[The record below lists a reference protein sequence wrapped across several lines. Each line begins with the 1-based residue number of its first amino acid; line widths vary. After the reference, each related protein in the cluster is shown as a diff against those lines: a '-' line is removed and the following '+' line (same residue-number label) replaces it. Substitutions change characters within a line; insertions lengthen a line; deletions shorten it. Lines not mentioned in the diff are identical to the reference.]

1 MSRGWLLVIALAL
14 PAAPAFAEQKQ
25 DFGDYQVHY
34 SAQNSTDLSPDVA
47 GRHGIT
53 RNPRLALVMLTVQR
67 AGGAPVAAAVRG
79 EARNLLGQKQLLE
92 MREVREDKSIY
103 YLGLFA
109 ISHRETQAFDFE
121 IRPAGATAAYRL
133 RFSQQFFVD

>member
-1 MSRGWLLVIALAL
+1 MSRAGLLALAL
-14 PAAPAFAEQKQ
+14 ALACSPLAAEQKQ

-34 SAQNSTDLSPDVA
+34 SAQNSTDLSQDVA
-47 GRHGIT
+47 RRHGIA
-53 RNPRLALVMLTVQR
+53 RDPRLALVMLTVQR
-67 AGGAPVAAAVRG
+67 AGGEPVAAAVSG
-79 EARNLLGQKQLLE
+79 EARNLLGQKQPLE

-109 ISHRETQAFDFE
+109 ISHLETQSFDFTL
-121 IRPAGATAAYRL
+121 RPEGSAQSYRL